1 MMPGT
6 KIADIVFSFNNSK
19 LIEALRERG
28 ACIAAQDFDKM
39 RECEAKINDLFQE
52 FDSLTTPTAA
62 FITFESD
69 DSQSFT
75 DLVAEDPNAGD
86 T

>member
-1 MMPGT
+1 M
-6 KIADIVFSFNNSK
+6 FSFNNSK

-28 ACIAAQDFDKM
+28 ASIAAQDFDKM

-52 FDSLTTPTAA
+52 FDALTVPTAA

-69 DSQSFT
+69 DSQRFT
-75 DLVAEDPNAGD
+75 DLVAEDPKAA
-86 T
+86 